1 MLSSQLLLATAV
13 SQRPCLILGHLS
25 VTILAVLVLAGRS
38 YLAILLIAG
47 ILILAVLDAVLIAV
61 SSASTRAISILC
73 CPGKTG

>member
-13 SQRPCLILGHLS
+13 SQRPCLILGPLS